1 MSDALSQL
9 NALLAAAAAAQ
20 QQQQLILQLQQQQQ
34 QQQQPQNPMF
44 QQFQTQLTQQPSPP
58 SGFPPMLTEQA
69 LQSILFAQSFQQ
81 HQQQQHQQYQNQQK
95 QQQDQHQNQNK
106 PPQQQSILN
115 SINSDSN
122 QASNKASIG
131 MSLDS
136 LPLPL
141 MSQLPSADMEQL
153 RQEFFNNQKQQ
164 HINQQK
170 NYFMGK
176 DSPNLNMNS
185 PSSTDHH
192 ATNIHD
198 DQIDI
203 LNEFQKISLN
213 DSKASHQ
220 NNSSTNNISINNS
233 NNNNNSTSTS
243 QINNNNNNNNTSS
256 NCDNSILSM
265 NDTEIYSADQNYMPG
280 TASLI
285 EDVDKLLMV
294 VLRDGKTLI
303 GYLRSIDQYANLLL
317 SSTIERIHVGNK
329 YGDIPRGIYIVR
341 GENVVLI
348 GEVDFKIQPKV
359 EMIKVDVNEILE
371 LQRVEQKKMETE
383 KSKKKSLTEHCLMP
397 QTDAVL
403 DEYY

>member
-20 QQQQLILQLQQQQQ
+20 QQHQLMLQLQQQQQ
-34 QQQQPQNPMF
+34 HQQQSQSAQQPNPLF
-44 QQFQTQLTQQPSPP
+44 QQLQQMNQS
-58 SGFPPMLTEQA
+58 SMTSSASFPPPNLPALTEQA
-69 LQSILFAQSFQQ
+69 LQSLLFAQSLQQ
-81 HQQQQHQQYQNQQK
+81 KQLQQQHQE
-95 QQQDQHQNQNK
+95 NK
-106 PPQQQSILN
+106 PLIQSTPVTGQQSILN
-115 SINSDSN
+115 SINSDHAPKLNS
-122 QASNKASIG
+122 S
-131 MSLDS
+131 MSLDA

-141 MSQLPSADMEQL
+141 LSQIPS
-153 RQEFFNNQKQQ
+153 
-164 HINQQK
+164 
-170 NYFMGK
+170 
-176 DSPNLNMNS
+176 NLNSELYSN
-185 PSSTDHH
+185 
-192 ATNIHD
+192 TNQINNKNFQNID
-198 DQIDI
+198 DNLNQLD
-203 LNEFQKISLN
+203 LMNEFNKINLN
-213 DSKASHQ
+213 DSK
-220 NNSSTNNISINNS
+220 NNTTNN
-233 NNNNNSTSTS
+233 TT
-243 QINNNNNNNNTSS
+243 NNNTSS
-256 NCDNSILSM
+256 NFDNSLLSI
-265 NDTEIYSADQNYMPG
+265 NDSEIYSADQNYMPG

-371 LQRVEQKKMETE
+371 LQKIEQKKLEAE
-383 KSKKKSLTEHCLMP
+383 KLKKKALSERCLLS